1 MSELEENRL
10 PEQDAVE
17 PSKAGEQPE
26 LAGEETSSAATP
38 AVVESEEPAETSLV
52 NEENGVLVETGD
64 QNTGEST
71 SPLADN
77 PPQDVSST
85 PQQEGEV
92 SSTVE
97 PAPE

>member
-1 MSELEENRL
+1 MVALFGTDQSIHRKSVGAMSELEENRL

-52 NEENGVLVETGD
+52 F
-64 QNTGEST
+64 
-71 SPLADN
+71 
-77 PPQDVSST
+77 
-85 PQQEGEV
+85 
-92 SSTVE
+92 
-97 PAPE
+97 